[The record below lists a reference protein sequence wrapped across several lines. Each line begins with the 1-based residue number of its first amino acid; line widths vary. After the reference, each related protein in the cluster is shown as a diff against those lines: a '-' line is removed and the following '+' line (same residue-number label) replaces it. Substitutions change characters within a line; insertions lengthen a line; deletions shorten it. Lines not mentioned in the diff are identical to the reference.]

1 MFETSKLISLIFL
14 YQLTLTLEKVLP
26 ILQKRSLF
34 CFIYHCNFLSV
45 FSHDLNSFQL
55 SCYLQLFKKKNLK
68 INCLR
73 KICRVVYFQTV
84 VEEYLLIHFWSLHEM
99 HQRKQPFAPV
109 SRLPIPDT
117 GSSALNI
124 FITIIHLPYI
134 TKDNNSQINNLTNN
148 LLNFKSIQF

>member
-14 YQLTLTLEKVLP
+14 YQLTLNLEKVLP

-34 CFIYHCNFLSV
+34 CSIYHCNFLSV

-55 SCYLQLFKKKNLK
+55 SCYLQLFFFKKKNLT

-73 KICRVVYFQTV
+73 KICRIVYFRTV
-84 VEEYLLIHFWSLHEM
+84 VEEYLLIHFLSLHEM
-99 HQRKQPFAPV
+99 YQRKQPFAPV

-124 FITIIHLPYI
+124 FIIIIHLPYI
-134 TKDNNSQINNLTNN
+134 TKNNNSEINKLTI
-148 LLNFKSIQF
+148 KSIQF